1 MRWIERPEND
11 HARTRSHARSHTHAP
26 PRMPSGPRADTPAR
40 GGVWA
45 GPVAEAGPRGL
56 PGQAPERRQ
65 PPLGAT
71 VTRGSPGWREREG
84 KVPWPSSLAGVSGDK
99 RRQLPSVDLRAFE
112 GRRGPQ
118 GAQTRAPLPK
128 PHPPGRPMSESR
140 RAPCCRPAGVSD
152 LLCRLRNSN
161 KLLLG
166 NDRDPWP
173 INHRNGHSNG
183 RSDECSLSA
192 GLGSLP
198 RFVPPTI
205 PRGGFC

>member
-1 MRWIERPEND
+1 MDRAPRGRWRPPPAALSGVHASGASLRWIERPEND

-140 RAPCCRPAGVSD
+140 LAPCCRPAGVSY

-166 NDRDPWP
+166 NDRDP
-173 INHRNGHSNG
+173 
-183 RSDECSLSA
+183 
-192 GLGSLP
+192 
-198 RFVPPTI
+198 
-205 PRGGFC
+205 